1 MSSRTD
7 RQIGADA
14 LHQAFLIAEAEAE
27 LYVGSD
33 SEYCTIT
40 TLGSQGVTRD
50 GRERCQTKF
59 NGKNFA

>member
-33 SEYCTIT
+33 SEYASSSQSSD
-40 TLGSQGVTRD
+40 GSTD
-50 GRERCQTKF
+50 SLSSLSS
-59 NGKNFA
+59 